1 MSTLNPQTVATWLR
15 ERAKKYNET
24 AALLEE
30 DLGFGHL
37 GVKASET
44 PVAPRTTPLTAKE
57 FEESVENKSGRVNDL
72 AERLGTTPT
81 QILSMLHPASR
92 VIVGSRG
99 WLLLKEP
106 EV

>member
-1 MSTLNPQTVATWLR
+1 MNNLNPQIVAAWLR

-37 GVKASET
+37 GVKASQAT
-44 PVAPRTTPLTAKE
+44 VPRTTPLTAKE
-57 FEESVENKSGRVNDL
+57 LEKSVEEKSGRVNDL

-81 QILSMLHPASR
+81 QIQSMLHPASR
-92 VIVGSRG
+92 VVVGTRG
-99 WLLLKEP
+99 WLTLKDPEP
-106 EV
+106 K